1 VGITWVPTGYHDKIR
16 INFFVKILSIFR
28 VLCDTLELTK
38 ALPYTLIA
46 IHLRKLVPS
55 HSEGAHVRWVLSFVG
70 VISNGYIRCFL
81 CLVGMFVRVLSIVW
95 DMCIQVYGQ

>member
-1 VGITWVPTGYHDKIR
+1 VTGITWVPSGYHDKKK
-16 INFFVKILSIFR
+16 NKELKIPSIFR
-28 VLCDTLELTK
+28 VLCNTLKLTK

-55 HSEGAHVRWVLSFVG
+55 HSEGAHVRWVLSFEG
-70 VISNGYIRCFL
+70 VISNGYIRYFI
-81 CLVGMFVRVLSIVW
+81 CLVGMLLRVLSIVW